1 MQKVVLPSSVDQ
13 ALFATSEKFSNP
25 FTSLTE
31 TRLPFLNRSRDAS
44 NGRQVMRSPAVPPA
58 RRALRAA
65 LYSVGGSALNCTLM
79 FGCFL
84 LKAGM
89 ILVFHTSASSLR
101 QLSMVRVWAEAAL
114 AKARAAA
121 ATEAPASTCPARRR
135 NAFEWGFVIVF
146 VLRDSRGA

>member
-13 ALFATSEKFSNP
+13 ALFATSEKFSMP

-31 TRLPFLNRSRDAS
+31 TRLPFLNMSREVS
-44 NGRQVMRSPAVPPA
+44 KGRQVMRSPAVPPA

-79 FGCFL
+79 SGYFL

-89 ILVFHTSASSLR
+89 ILVFQTSASSLR
-101 QLSMVRVWAEAAL
+101 QLSMVSVWAEAAL
-114 AKARAAA
+114 AKAKAAT
-121 ATEAPASTCPARRR
+121 ATEAVASKCPARRR
-135 NAFEWGFVIVF
+135 NAFEPSFVIVSF
-146 VLRDSRGA
+146 LLAER

>member
-1 MQKVVLPSSVDQ
+1 MQNVVLPSSVDQ
-13 ALFATSEKFSNP
+13 ALFATSEKFSMP

-31 TRLPFLNRSRDAS
+31 ARLPFLNKSREAS

-58 RRALRAA
+58 SRALRAA

-89 ILVFHTSASSLR
+89 ILVFHTSASSFR
-101 QLSMVRVWAEAAL
+101 QLSIVSVWAEAAL
-114 AKARAAA
+114 TNTITA
-121 ATEAPASTCPARRR
+121 
-135 NAFEWGFVIVF
+135 
-146 VLRDSRGA
+146 